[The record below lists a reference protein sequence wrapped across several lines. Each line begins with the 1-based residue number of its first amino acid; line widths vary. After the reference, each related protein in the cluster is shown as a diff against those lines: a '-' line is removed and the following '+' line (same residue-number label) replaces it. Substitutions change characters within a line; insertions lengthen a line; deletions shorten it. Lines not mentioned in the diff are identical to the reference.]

1 MNQDAAAGLPVVC
14 HIQTN
19 SPISK
24 NVNLNEL
31 VNLYSLVYTWFRIN
45 NLTTYMRDRTL
56 TLVVF
61 PIYFRSLR

>member
-1 MNQDAAAGLPVVC
+1 MHQDAAAGLLVVC

-19 SPISK
+19 SPIYK

-45 NLTTYMRDRTL
+45 NLTTYMRDT
-56 TLVVF
+56 VH
-61 PIYFRSLR
+61 